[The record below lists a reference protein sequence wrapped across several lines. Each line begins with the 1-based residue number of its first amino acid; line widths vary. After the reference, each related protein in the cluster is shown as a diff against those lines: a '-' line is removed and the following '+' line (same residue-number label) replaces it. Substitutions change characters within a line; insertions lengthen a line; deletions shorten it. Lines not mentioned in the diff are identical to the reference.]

1 MIKRLQL
8 KNYMSYKDLEMT
20 FPKKGLFLIK
30 GYNHDLQ
37 ATMESAIEV
46 GKTNLFEAILFTLF
60 GKTARNLTKA
70 DYIFWGENELYTEIE
85 LYDGTIVKRTLE
97 EVSAIIEGKEYK
109 DKITSVQNQINSW
122 LNCNYNAFFFATFFG
137 YGYTSIVDLS
147 PAERLRLF
155 TSLFSLDILDKCSTK
170 AKQKVNQIDTRLQKI
185 NYEIAE
191 TTGQIKEL
199 SVSYEDKKEKWEN
212 EKQEKKK
219 ILLEQKQNIIDKI
232 NKAQEILE
240 AKKKKLQELQ
250 DEFGIEADYKE
261 LRNERDKLEAEIK
274 ELEKKRHQFSLT
286 LYSCEREIKKLKEQL
301 NQFKGSKC
309 PLCGSSVSN
318 KSAILVDLKSAISSK
333 RGQLYGLNEKIEE
346 IDNELIKKKAKL
358 SAITSQIDNL
368 INFKN
373 QTNTIEG
380 EISKFKLYLQEWKNQ
395 IDKIKKDLVLLDSEQ
410 NPYESLEVERLQKL
424 NKMKTKLDK
433 LVIKQK
439 QHQENSEQYSFWI
452 TGFKQVKMMMLN
464 DLMSNYQK
472 LFNSFLSI
480 FGSKAKVKIDF
491 SDTGIDFIFEYG
503 KREVRFDSYSSGVK
517 QLLRLSSAFALQSLL
532 SMRIGKPLKLL
543 VLDEP
548 CVNLSLN
555 ERHKIV
561 DYLMQIKN
569 TKQIFL
575 IDHAIDV
582 QQRPFDKVLMVE
594 KKEGI
599 SEAYW
604 K

>member
-1 MIKRLQL
+1 MIKRIKL
-8 KNYMSYKDLEMT
+8 KNYMSYKDLEIE
-20 FPKKGLFLIK
+20 FPKTGLFLVK
-30 GYNHDLQ
+30 GYNNDLQ

-70 DYIFWGENELYTEIE
+70 DYIFWGEDFLYTEIE
-85 LYDGTIVKRTLE
+85 LYDDTIVKRTLE

-147 PAERLRLF
+147 SAERLKLF

-199 SVSYEDKKEKWEN
+199 SISYEDKKEKWEN

-240 AKKKKLQELQ
+240 AKKKKLQEIQ

-274 ELEKKRHQFSLT
+274 ELEKKRQQFSLT

-301 NQFKGSKC
+301 NQFKGGKC
-309 PLCGSSVSN
+309 PLCGSIVSN
-318 KSAILVDLKSAISSK
+318 KSAVLIDLKSAISSK
-333 RGQLYGLNEKIEE
+333 RGQLYGLNKKVEE

-358 SAITSQIDNL
+358 SAIISQIDNL
-368 INFKN
+368 INFRN
-373 QTNTIEG
+373 QANTIEG

-395 IDKIKKDLVLLDSEQ
+395 IDKIKKDLILLDSEQ
-410 NPYESLEVERLQKL
+410 NPYESLEIERLEKL

-433 LVIKQK
+433 LAIKQK
-439 QHQENSEQYSFWI
+439 QYQENSEQYSFWI

-491 SDTGIDFIFEYG
+491 SDTGIDFIFEYD

-594 KKEGI
+594 KKEGV